1 MVGLEKLLH
10 LPNLSIVLTINH
22 MEVHHLGFPVQVV
35 WLVVKTLANLQLTV
49 NNHSTVVTRKFFLQ
63 LTSFT
68 ANR

>member
-35 WLVVKTLANLQLTV
+35 WLVVKTLANLQLMV
-49 NNHSTVVTRKFFLQ
+49 NNHSTVVTRKFFY
-63 LTSFT
+63 S
-68 ANR
+68 

>member
-35 WLVVKTLANLQLTV
+35 WLVVETLANLQLLV
-49 NNHSTVVTRKFFLQ
+49 NNHSTWSPESFFTVNL
-63 LTSFT
+63 FYD
-68 ANR
+68 

>member
-49 NNHSTVVTRKFFLQ
+49 NNHSTVVTGKFFY
-63 LTSFT
+63 S
-68 ANR
+68 